1 MAKKSAT
8 DDARVVL
15 AVGKESVLVQRVV
28 DGVMHSARALDPHTV
43 RTDISADD
51 ESALGEFTVAMSP
64 SLFGETNVVVV
75 SGIDATTDELNPVLL
90 DACINVPDHV
100 RLVLLHPGGV
110 KGKKLLDGIRKTG
123 ALEAACG
130 ELKGKDLEA
139 ALTAE
144 FRKHGKKPTAD
155 AITQLQQAIGSNLS
169 ELLAAI
175 SQLCSDSEAD
185 IIDGQIVASF
195 YEGVADV
202 KGWNVS
208 DALWNAKP
216 VEVLEQFR
224 WAVHQDN
231 GASVPM
237 IIAMSN
243 GLRTLLKYAA
253 APAGMSEGD
262 LASMLGVPPW
272 RIKYLRSQKAK
283 WNPDQLAM
291 ATKLL
296 ALADR
301 ASKGTTYD
309 PAVNGGVS
317 LDPIQS
323 MYEIEKNLLAVRP
336 PRD

>member
-15 AVGKESVLVQRVV
+15 AVGKESVLVQRVI
-28 DGVMHSARALDPHTV
+28 DGVIHSARATDPQTV
-43 RTDISADD
+43 RTDISADSD
-51 ESALGEFTVAMSP
+51 SAVGEFAVAMSP

-75 SGIDATTDELNPVLL
+75 SGIDGTTDELNPVLL
-90 DACINVPDHV
+90 DAVANVPDHV

-123 ALEAACG
+123 ALEASCG

-155 AITQLQQAIGSNLS
+155 AITQLQHALGSNLS

-185 IIDGQIVASF
+185 IIDGQIVAGF

-231 GASVPM
+231 SASVPM

-272 RIKYLRSQKAK
+272 RIKYLRAQKAK
-283 WNPDQLAM
+283 WNPEQLAM

-317 LDPIQS
+317 LESAQS

>member
-1 MAKKSAT
+1 MTKKSAT

-15 AVGKESVLVQRVV
+15 AVGKESVLVQRVI
-28 DGVMHSARALDPHTV
+28 DGVMKSARAVDPHSV
-43 RTDISADD
+43 RTDISADND
-51 ESALGEFTVAMSP
+51 SAAGEFAVAMSP
-64 SLFGETNVVVV
+64 SLFGETNVVVI
-75 SGIDATTDELNPVLL
+75 SGIDSTTDDLNPMLL
-90 DACINVPDHV
+90 DASANPPEHV

-123 ALEAACG
+123 ALEASCS

-144 FRKHGKKPTAD
+144 FRRHGKKATAD
-155 AITQLQQAIGSNLS
+155 AVTQLQQAIGTSLS

-175 SQLCSDSEAD
+175 SQLCADSEAD

-216 VEVLEQFR
+216 IEVLEQFR

-231 GASVPM
+231 SAAVPM
-237 IIAMSN
+237 VMAMAS
-243 GLRTLLKYAA
+243 GLRTLLKYAG

-272 RIKYLRSQKAK
+272 RIKYLRAQKAK

-301 ASKGTTYD
+301 ASKGTMYD
-309 PAVNGGVS
+309 PSVNGGVS
-317 LDPIQS
+317 LESAQS

>member
-1 MAKKSAT
+1 MTKKSAT
-8 DDARVVL
+8 DDAKVVL
-15 AVGKESVLVQRVV
+15 AVGKEAVLIQRVI
-28 DGVMHSARALDPHTV
+28 DGVMRSARATDPHTV
-43 RTDISADD
+43 RTDLAADSD
-51 ESALGEFTVAMSP
+51 AAVGELTVALSP
-64 SLFGETNVVVV
+64 SLFGEANVVVI
-75 SGIDATTDELNPVLL
+75 SGIDSATDDVAPMLV
-90 DACINVPDHV
+90 DACTNTPEHV

-110 KGKKLLDGIRKTG
+110 KGKKLLDTIRKSG
-123 ALEAACG
+123 VLEASTS

-144 FRKHGKKPTAD
+144 FRKHGKKPTAE
-155 AITQLQQAIGSNLS
+155 AITQLQQAIGTSLS

-175 SQLCSDSEAD
+175 SQLCADSTTD
-185 IIDGQIVASF
+185 IIDGQIVAEF

-216 VEVLEQFR
+216 IEVLEQFR

-231 GASVPM
+231 SAAVPM
-237 IIAMSN
+237 VMAMAS
-243 GLRTLLKYAA
+243 GLRTLLKYAG

-262 LASMLGVPPW
+262 LASMLAVPPW
-272 RIKYLRSQKAK
+272 RIRYLRAQKAK
-283 WNPDQLAM
+283 WNPEQLAM

-309 PAVNGGVS
+309 AAINGGVS
-317 LDPIQS
+317 LDPAQS

>member
-28 DGVMHSARALDPHTV
+28 DGVMHSARTQDPHAV

-51 ESALGEFTVAMSP
+51 DSAVAEFNVALSP
-64 SLFGETNVVVV
+64 SLFGETNVIVI
-75 SGIDATTDELNPVLL
+75 SGIDEPVDDLIPVLL
-90 DACINVPDHV
+90 SACTNLPEHV

-123 ALEAACG
+123 ALEASCG
-130 ELKGKDLEA
+130 ELKGKDLDA

-144 FRKHGKKPTAD
+144 FRKHGKKPTPD
-155 AITQLQQAIGSNLS
+155 AIAQLRQAIGSNLS

-175 SQLCSDSEAD
+175 SQLCADSESD
-185 IIDGQIVASF
+185 VIDDQAVAAF

-216 VEVLEQFR
+216 IEVLEKFR
-224 WAVHQDN
+224 WAVHQDT

-237 IIAMSN
+237 IIAMSS
-243 GLRTLLKYAA
+243 GLRTLLKYAS

-262 LASMLGVPPW
+262 LASMLGVPSW
-272 RIKYLRSQKAK
+272 RIQYLRAQKAK

-309 PAVNGGVS
+309 PSVNGGVS